1 MLHSASGREGG
12 EAICNA
18 RVAIAHLNLQGQEL
32 PLEPTKAPWGAQHMV
47 CPAFRLAFRLPFGK
61 TSPSYMGQF
70 EPNGIAISPKWLH
83 HALPIPP
90 IGERIEA
97 NTTLKVYKYTRES
110 YVLQFSLSFFS
121 GQGPPWG
128 RLAW

>member
-1 MLHSASGREGG
+1 MSESPPQIAWEEKSG
-12 EAICNA
+12 
-18 RVAIAHLNLQGQEL
+18 
-32 PLEPTKAPWGAQHMV
+32 KAGW
-47 CPAFRLAFRLPFGK
+47 
-61 TSPSYMGQF
+61 GQF
-70 EPNGIAISPKWLH
+70 EPNGVAISPKWLH

-90 IGERIEA
+90 IGERTEA

-110 YVLQFSLSFFS
+110 YVLLFSLSFFS